1 MKEMCIIM
9 SKLSN
14 EYQNIN
20 FRMEKTVKKELDEV
34 LSEIGLNSSTA
45 FNMIARLIIRERGL
59 PFPITAKSETM
70 IISEAR
76 KALDEIRSDAIK
88 NGTSKMSIEEIDNE
102 IALYRKEKQESKGAL
117 E

>member
-1 MKEMCIIM
+1 MKVVCIIM

-20 FRMEKTVKKELDEV
+20 FRMERAVKKELDEV

-59 PFPITAKSETM
+59 PFPITAKNDTM

-76 KALDEIRSDAIK
+76 KALDEIRSNAIK
-88 NGTSKMSIEEIDNE
+88 NGTAEMSMEEIDNE
-102 IALYRKEKQESKGAL
+102 IALYRKEKRESKGAV